1 MLEQTLLK
9 YHNRAIQAADVA
21 RVMIEIR
28 KEIDNEAAR
37 SKALTLSPEEIAFY
51 DAVAANVSSLF
62 DSMP

>member
-1 MLEQTLLK
+1 
-9 YHNRAIQAADVA
+9 
-21 RVMIEIR
+21 MIEIR